1 MELGRQDFEV
11 FEDGRPQP
19 IRLFRHEDTPV
30 TVGLVIDH
38 SGSMREKL
46 ADVTAG
52 ARAFVHSSNPNDQM
66 FVVNFN
72 ETVSSGLPAGMRF
85 SDNAEQLGGAIW
97 GAPAIGTTAL
107 YDAIIEALK
116 RLQQGT
122 SDKKVLI
129 VISDGGDNA
138 SKASLDQVL
147 KMAEQSSA
155 MIYTIGIFE
164 PEDPDRNPKVL
175 QRLARETGGEAIFP
189 TQLSETVEICERIAR
204 DIRDQYTIGYSSTND
219 KRDGTYHKVRLT
231 ARTNGNGKL
240 SVRTRA
246 GYQSRRSIAAQ
257 QGCQMRVVVSKN
269 SLKGILRW
277 SQVGL
282 FACAAVMLGYCAFVL
297 VDTRVFQDR
306 ESRNL
311 QASARRAAR
320 PERRLTTKPSC
331 SDRRRSHRPPR

>member
-1 MELGRQDFEV
+1 VTRKSNLDREYNPAKAAVLPVLFIVLSGLARSQVAPPNDARDQENFRISVDVDLVVLQATVRDREGRAVMELGQKNFEV

-52 ARAFVHSSNPNDQM
+52 AQAFVHSSNPNDQM

-72 ETVSSGLPAGMRF
+72 ETVSLGLPKGMRF
-85 SDNAEQLGGAIW
+85 SDNAEQLGSAIW
-97 GAPAIGTTAL
+97 GARAIGTTSL

-116 RLQQGT
+116 QLQRGA

-138 SKASLDQVL
+138 SKASLDQAL

-155 MIYTIGIFE
+155 MIYSIGIFE

-189 TQLSETVEICERIAR
+189 MRLSETVEICERIAR
-204 DIRDQYTIGYSSTND
+204 DIRDQYTIGYSSPNGQ
-219 KRDGTYHKVRLT
+219 RDGAYHKVRIT
-231 ARTNGNGKL
+231 ARTGENEKL

-246 GYQSRRSIAAQ
+246 GYRAGAE
-257 QGCQMRVVVSKN
+257 
-269 SLKGILRW
+269 
-277 SQVGL
+277 
-282 FACAAVMLGYCAFVL
+282 F
-297 VDTRVFQDR
+297 
-306 ESRNL
+306 
-311 QASARRAAR
+311 QASK
-320 PERRLTTKPSC
+320 EVK
-331 SDRRRSHRPPR
+331 

>member
-1 MELGRQDFEV
+1 VLPVFLFVFSGLASSQVAPPSDGRDQENFRISVDVDLVVLQATVRDREGHTVMQLGKQNFEV
-11 FEDGRPQP
+11 FEDGKPQP

-52 ARAFVHSSNPNDQM
+52 AQAFVHSSNPNDQM

-72 ETVSSGLPAGMRF
+72 EAVSLGLPRGVRF

-97 GAPAIGTTAL
+97 GSRAIGATSL

-122 SDKKVLI
+122 SDKKVLL

-138 SKASLDQVL
+138 SKANLEQVL

-175 QRLARETGGEAIFP
+175 QRLARQTGGEAIFP

-204 DIRDQYTIGYSSTND
+204 DIRDQYTIGYSSPNNQQ
-219 KRDGTYHKVRLT
+219 DGSYHKVRIT
-231 ARTNGNGKL
+231 ARTDKNGKL
-240 SVRTRA
+240 SVRARA
-246 GYQSRRSIAAQ
+246 GYRAGGAFQT
-257 QGCQMRVVVSKN
+257 SKDA
-269 SLKGILRW
+269 K
-277 SQVGL
+277 
-282 FACAAVMLGYCAFVL
+282 
-297 VDTRVFQDR
+297 
-306 ESRNL
+306 
-311 QASARRAAR
+311 
-320 PERRLTTKPSC
+320 
-331 SDRRRSHRPPR
+331 